1 MVRDGCVQ
9 FRLPA
14 GEAEITLASERT
26 GGGGYSNLECR
37 RLL

>member
-1 MVRDGCVQ
+1 MYMVKDGCVQ

-26 GGGGYSNLECR
+26 GMEGALI
-37 RLL
+37 